1 MTREEDCFGNRA
13 AELAGI
19 AAMLLGWRPREF
31 WDSTPAELAT
41 ALGESREDGEG
52 IDRSQVERLRAL
64 FPDD

>member
-1 MTREEDCFGNRA
+1 MTIQDASFGKRA
-13 AELAGI
+13 VELAGI

-41 ALGESREDGEG
+41 ALGESRVEGEG
-52 IDRSQVERLRAL
+52 IDRSEIERLRAL